1 MENYPEPM
9 NLEHLNV
16 YPLKNR
22 KHKSRVQDILIEPS
36 TSPQY
41 CGDFTH
47 QQIKECVEK
56 IKKAKEQK
64 KSIILMYGAHLI
76 KNGGQLLVNHLMD
89 RGFVTHLATNGA
101 GTIHDWEFSYIGC
114 STEDVRENV
123 ASGTFGTWEET
134 GRCIMLSLLSGGVRG
149 DGYGKSLGRFIQE
162 DGAFLPSIEELIKA
176 VTDNPYDRLNAAR
189 MDLVYAMH
197 KNNIKSGHNI
207 ITHPYRNIS
216 VLAHAYLHRV
226 PFTVHPGIGY
236 DIITNH
242 PMYNG
247 AVVGR
252 AATVDFRLICRAI
265 DNLDNGVVLCVGSAI
280 MAPQVFEK
288 AMSCVNNLRIKNSRP
303 VVSGHT
309 IYVID
314 IQDGGKWDWT
324 SGEPPKD
331 NPAYY
336 LRFCK
341 SFSRMGGAMHYV
353 QCDNTLFLHNL
364 YDNLIK

>member
-162 DGAFLPSIEELIKA
+162 DGAFLPSIE
-176 VTDNPYDRLNAAR
+176 D
-189 MDLVYAMH
+189 
-197 KNNIKSGHNI
+197 
-207 ITHPYRNIS
+207 
-216 VLAHAYLHRV
+216 
-226 PFTVHPGIGY
+226 
-236 DIITNH
+236 
-242 PMYNG
+242 
-247 AVVGR
+247 
-252 AATVDFRLICRAI
+252 
-265 DNLDNGVVLCVGSAI
+265 
-280 MAPQVFEK
+280 
-288 AMSCVNNLRIKNSRP
+288 
-303 VVSGHT
+303 
-309 IYVID
+309 
-314 IQDGGKWDWT
+314 
-324 SGEPPKD
+324 
-331 NPAYY
+331 
-336 LRFCK
+336 
-341 SFSRMGGAMHYV
+341 
-353 QCDNTLFLHNL
+353 
-364 YDNLIK
+364 